1 MQFQTLIHA
10 RIPRAQCEAH
20 GVRNVKL
27 PWSEPYSRFTLL
39 FVKLT

>member
-20 GVRNVKL
+20 GVRNVKFL
-27 PWSEPYSRFTLL
+27 GANRIPGLRCCL
-39 FVKLT
+39 